1 MELNGNRY
9 CLVTNILQI
18 YFCVRSIWGWVN
30 DRIFISWRTVSLN
43 IKYNKM
49 TVFKENKLFWKIK
62 PGCPACTHVCCFHPV
77 LQFSNSTAPPSVH
90 SFEQE
95 LHRYC
100 IISLRGDGSRGM
112 RNSSSPVLRSVS
124 YVLPHLALGGDKG
137 MRWIYKETVYLKN
150 TFCHHLHTLMLFQTV
165 WISILLWNAKKYIL
179 KKVGSHWLPE
189 HKKYIFWR
197 RL

>member
-1 MELNGNRY
+1 
-9 CLVTNILQI
+9 
-18 YFCVRSIWGWVN
+18 
-30 DRIFISWRTVSLN
+30 
-43 IKYNKM
+43 
-49 TVFKENKLFWKIK
+49 
-62 PGCPACTHVCCFHPV
+62 
-77 LQFSNSTAPPSVH
+77 
-90 SFEQE
+90 
-95 LHRYC
+95 
-100 IISLRGDGSRGM
+100 M

-189 HKKYIFWR
+189 HKKYIFWSMFVTTFSSHWFSLYGPEIQWKSMGIEMV
-197 RL
+197 RLSTFFKISSLEERKSYWFGTTWGWLNNDRIFIFGWTIPLKVALTHLQMKTDFWVSYQH